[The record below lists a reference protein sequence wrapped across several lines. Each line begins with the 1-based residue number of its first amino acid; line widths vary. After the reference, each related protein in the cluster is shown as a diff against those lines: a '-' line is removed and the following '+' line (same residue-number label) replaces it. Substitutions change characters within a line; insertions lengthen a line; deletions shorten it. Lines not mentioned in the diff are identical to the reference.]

1 LINQIII
8 LKKQFLAVFFQ
19 LATLGVF
26 AQTDGTEIEQ
36 YCQIIATLRLI
47 SNKVIIDIDF
57 VEEKDF
63 GPIFGSEIMT
73 GN

>member
-26 AQTDGTEIEQ
+26 AQTDGTEIKQ
-36 YCQIIATLRLI
+36 YWQIIATLRLI
-47 SNKVIIDIDF
+47 SNKVIIDLDF

-63 GPIFGSEIMT
+63 GPIFGSEIMM
-73 GN
+73 GY